1 MRRASLIGGAILVVA
16 IFAIGIFYYLGAG
29 NGPSNG
35 GFFARLRSGF
45 STAVTNVMTPGQMA
59 AAPEFAFHRLEI
71 DRRVAEHHLALGGEI
86 LPQFVVHMGVSRR
99 GFARRAPPCAP
110 CGCAAR
116 SA

>member
-1 MRRASLIGGAILVVA
+1 MRRAFLIGGAILVVA

-45 STAVTNVMTPGQMA
+45 STAVTNVMTRGQMA

-71 DRRVAEHHLALGGEI
+71 DTA
-86 LPQFVVHMGVSRR
+86 
-99 GFARRAPPCAP
+99 
-110 CGCAAR
+110 
-116 SA
+116 